1 MRAPLPA
8 LVLAIPLFAGG
19 AAFGAEPSTN
29 AEVER
34 SIEQITEPPPYDWLR
49 GPRLDARD
57 GIEDLDDRPPRG
69 EGRET
74 RPARERPDSSESCD
88 YEPQPR
94 DDGKPDAP
102 DRAPPEG
109 EGCSSGPAPGGEV
122 EPGGGAGGVES
133 GGGGCGGDGS
143 GPGCACDRGLGDC
156 GCDRA
161 LGDCG
166 CGDAVGAP
174 TGCGGLGAAGAGV
187 GYVLGAVAL
196 GLIVFLVV
204 RAILRRDKSGP
215 DEEIGEAVE
224 MTSPEEMRVSEVAAL
239 PAVTMMDRAAQA
251 AMIGDYR
258 TAVGWAYLA
267 GISSLHRAG
276 FTDLHISTTNMAIIS
291 STRRKGGPHEPTAR
305 LVRVFEELFFG
316 GREPVLGHWEE
327 CRKIVE
333 EELIDEPAH

>member
-1 MRAPLPA
+1 MRCFIPS
-8 LVLAIPLFAGG
+8 LAVAISIANAG
-19 AAFGAEPSTN
+19 AALGAEPSTN
-29 AEVER
+29 SEVER
-34 SIEQITEPPPYDWLR
+34 NIDRITEPPPYDWLR
-49 GPRLDARD
+49 GPRPEARD
-57 GIEDLDDRPPRG
+57 GVDDPG
-69 EGRET
+69 D
-74 RPARERPDSSESCD
+74 RPARGDRRKPRPARNQPESSESCD
-88 YEPQPR
+88 YEPQQQ
-94 DDGKPDAP
+94 DDGKPDVP

-109 EGCSSGPAPGGEV
+109 EGCSSGPAPGGGV
-122 EPGGGAGGVES
+122 ETGGGSGGVES

-143 GPGCACDRGLGDC
+143 GSAC
-156 GCDRA
+156 GCDRTI
-161 LGDCG
+161 GDCG
-166 CGDAVGAP
+166 CGDTVGSP
-174 TGCGGLGAAGAGV
+174 PGCGGLGAAGAGI

-204 RAILRRDKSGP
+204 RAILRRDKSRP
-215 DEEIGEAVE
+215 DEEIGEQVE

-251 AMIGDYR
+251 AMMGDYR

-276 FTDLHISTTNMAIIS
+276 FTDLHLSTTNLAIIT
-291 STRRKGGPHEPTAR
+291 STRRNGGPHEPTSR

-316 GREPVLGHWEE
+316 GREPKLGHWEE